1 MFQPLLLTF
10 CFLFSVGKDV
20 PSEIVKSIF
29 FFFLCCILNKKMTVQ
44 IIFRL
49 IDNENTH

>member
-29 FFFLCCILNKKMTVQ
+29 FFSYVVY
-44 IIFRL
+44 L
-49 IDNENTH
+49 IKR